1 MKQLYLQ
8 AQPAALVDEVVGV
21 GEQFMQNLEGLL
33 QKLMR
38 NRGNILWGLCLIL
51 LTVLLAKVALRVISA
66 VTGHVLKNKR
76 YQNDA
81 PASKRMRTLM
91 TLLRSVTRYLI
102 YFAAFLV
109 VLSILGMGK
118 PLSNLLLTAGI

>member
-51 LTVLLAKVALRVISA
+51 QPLRCRDESRRA
-66 VTGHVLKNKR
+66 R
-76 YQNDA
+76 
-81 PASKRMRTLM
+81 
-91 TLLRSVTRYLI
+91 
-102 YFAAFLV
+102 F
-109 VLSILGMGK
+109 
-118 PLSNLLLTAGI
+118 

>member
-38 NRGNILWGLCLIL
+38 NRGNIREMEKELGISYPTVRARLDQILAALGLEANPSKEKPARKE
-51 LTVLLAKVALRVISA
+51 VLEMLAQGEITQEQALDM
-66 VTGHVLKNKR
+66 LK
-76 YQNDA
+76 
-81 PASKRMRTLM
+81 
-91 TLLRSVTRYLI
+91 
-102 YFAAFLV
+102 
-109 VLSILGMGK
+109 K
-118 PLSNLLLTAGI
+118 P

>member
-38 NRGNILWGLCLIL
+38 NRRQHPVGTVLIL
-51 LTVLLAKVALRVISA
+51 LTVLLARWRC
-66 VTGHVLKNKR
+66 G
-76 YQNDA
+76 
-81 PASKRMRTLM
+81 
-91 TLLRSVTRYLI
+91 
-102 YFAAFLV
+102 
-109 VLSILGMGK
+109 
-118 PLSNLLLTAGI
+118 

>member
-38 NRGNILWGLCLIL
+38 NRGNIL
-51 LTVLLAKVALRVISA
+51 
-66 VTGHVLKNKR
+66 
-76 YQNDA
+76 
-81 PASKRMRTLM
+81 
-91 TLLRSVTRYLI
+91 
-102 YFAAFLV
+102 
-109 VLSILGMGK
+109 
-118 PLSNLLLTAGI
+118 